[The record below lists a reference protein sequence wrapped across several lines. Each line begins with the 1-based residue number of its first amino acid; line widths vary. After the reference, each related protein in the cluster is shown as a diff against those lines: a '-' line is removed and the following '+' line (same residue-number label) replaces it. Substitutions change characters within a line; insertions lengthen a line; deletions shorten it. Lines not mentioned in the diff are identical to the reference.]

1 MGKVGTRQVNAC
13 KHKINKCYQNKSLI
27 KEYTCLPQLLVA
39 TQILQTL
46 ALGSS
51 QMAPRLPVTDKLS
64 KHKCMQANN
73 ENKLK

>member
-1 MGKVGTRQVNAC
+1 M
-13 KHKINKCYQNKSLI
+13 I
-27 KEYTCLPQLLVA
+27 KKYTCRPQSVA
-39 TQILQTL
+39 ATLQTL

>member
-1 MGKVGTRQVNAC
+1 M
-13 KHKINKCYQNKSLI
+13 I
-27 KEYTCLPQLLVA
+27 KKYTCLPQSLA
-39 TQILQTL
+39 AQTLQTL